1 MIKNKK
7 NIICI
12 ITALMLISC
21 GGKNENNTQS
31 GNENGTPNEAGT
43 TTEAEIKEKKISEK
57 DLKFENIISNQGELA
72 PADSFIVKD
81 FFGLSKDTIQ
91 IKFNSDNQ
99 VKFFSIVE
107 QRSGRIVKTFKKTS
121 DVDFTYDVYFDNPF
135 SIKIYFPKESY
146 YNLDVSRKS
155 GSVANY
161 LSNARLV
168 RDSVVVSKKTNKSK
182 IGTRMAF
189 EKVFNQ
195 PKKFVVSSTFTMSGE
210 SKVYAPIEIPKNTRE
225 FIYTLRISGED
236 ETQREDG
243 KLFNDVNRISK
254 KVKVLG
260 IPLWESEEKSS
271 SLSREILN
279 SLFPP
284 KKDEDY
290 TLNVF
295 FFDKQKEIKKFLQY
309 PGKEYAS
316 AFKYDINNSAL
327 STQSRVGLIKKPYSG
342 FSYIGLQSTSSFS
355 NTYVWLDVVAL
366 YEKTFHYEIR
376 YRIKK

>member
-1 MIKNKK
+1 MKIN
-7 NIICI
+7 NLLCQ
-12 ITALMLISC
+12 LLFLVFISC
-21 GGKNENNTQS
+21 GEKKENTSSSNNKKDNEK
-31 GNENGTPNEAGT
+31 
-43 TTEAEIKEKKISEK
+43 TEDSEISEKKITEK
-57 DLKFENIISNQGELA
+57 DLVFNPVITESGELA
-72 PADSFIVKD
+72 TEDSFIVKD

-91 IKFNSDNQ
+91 IKFNSDNK

-121 DVDFTYDVYFDNPF
+121 DVEFTYDVYFDNPF
-135 SIKIYFPKESY
+135 SVKIYFPKESY
-146 YNLDVSRKS
+146 YNLEVSRKS
-155 GSVANY
+155 GSVDNY
-161 LSNARLV
+161 LSKAKLI

-182 IGTRMAF
+182 IGTTMAF
-189 EKVFNQ
+189 EKIFNQ
-195 PKKFVVSSTFTMSGE
+195 PKKFIVSSTFSMSGE
-210 SKVYAPIEIPKNTRE
+210 SKVYAPIEIPKNTKE

-243 KLFNDVNRISK
+243 RLFNDVNRISK

-309 PGKEYAS
+309 PGKQYAS

-376 YRIKK
+376 YRIQK

>member
-1 MIKNKK
+1 MIGSKK
-7 NIICI
+7 NIITVI
-12 ITALMLISC
+12 AALLLISC
-21 GGKNENNTQS
+21 GKKNDENSTTKTNVKEEK
-31 GNENGTPNEAGT
+31 ENVEVA
-43 TTEAEIKEKKISEK
+43 KKITLE
-57 DLKFENIISNQGELA
+57 DLKFENVISNQGELA
-72 PADSFIVKD
+72 AADSFIVKD

-91 IKFNSDNQ
+91 IKFNSDNK

-121 DVDFTYDVYFDNPF
+121 DVEFTYDVYFDNPF
-135 SIKIYFPKESY
+135 SVKIYFPKESY
-146 YNLDVSRKS
+146 YNLEVSRKS
-155 GSVANY
+155 GSVDNY
-161 LSNARLV
+161 LSKAKLI

-182 IGTRMAF
+182 IGTTMAF

-195 PKKFVVSSTFTMSGE
+195 PKKFIVSSTFSMSGE
-210 SKVYAPIEIPKNTRE
+210 SKVYVPIEIPKNTVE
-225 FIYTLRISGED
+225 FIYTLRISGD
-236 ETQREDG
+236 EETEREDG

-254 KVKVLG
+254 KVKVFGL
-260 IPLWESEEKSS
+260 PLWESEEKST

-295 FFDKQKEIKKFLQY
+295 FFDKQKEIKKFIQY

-327 STQSRVGLIKKPYSG
+327 STQSRVGLVKKPYSG

-355 NTYVWLDVVAL
+355 DTYAWLDVVAL

-376 YRIKK
+376 YRIQK

>member
-1 MIKNKK
+1 MISIKK
-7 NIICI
+7 NIISVI
-12 ITALMLISC
+12 AVLLLISC
-21 GGKNENNTQS
+21 SKKNDKNSTTKTNQKEEKENV
-31 GNENGTPNEAGT
+31 EVA
-43 TTEAEIKEKKISEK
+43 KKITLK

-72 PADSFIVKD
+72 AADSFIVKD

-91 IKFNSDNQ
+91 IKFNSDNK

-121 DVDFTYDVYFDNPF
+121 DVEFTYDVYFDNPF
-135 SIKIYFPKESY
+135 SVKIYFPKESY
-146 YNLDVSRKS
+146 YNLEVSRKS
-155 GSVANY
+155 GSVDNY
-161 LSNARLV
+161 ISNAKLI

-182 IGTRMAF
+182 IGTTMAF
-189 EKVFNQ
+189 EKIFNQ
-195 PKKFVVSSTFTMSGE
+195 PKKFIVSSTFSMSGE
-210 SKVYAPIEIPKNTRE
+210 SKVYAPIEIPKNTKE

-243 KLFNDVNRISK
+243 RLFNDVNRISK

-260 IPLWESEEKSS
+260 IPLWESEENSS

-309 PGKEYAS
+309 PGKQYAS

-376 YRIKK
+376 YRIQK

>member
-1 MIKNKK
+1 MISTKK
-7 NIICI
+7 NIITVI
-12 ITALMLISC
+12 AVLLLISC
-21 GGKNENNTQS
+21 SKKNDKNSTTKTNEKEEKENV
-31 GNENGTPNEAGT
+31 EVA
-43 TTEAEIKEKKISEK
+43 KKITLE
-57 DLKFENIISNQGELA
+57 DLKFENVISNQGELA
-72 PADSFIVKD
+72 AADSFIVKD

-91 IKFNSDNQ
+91 IKFNSDNK

-121 DVDFTYDVYFDNPF
+121 DVDFTYDVFFDNPF
-135 SIKIYFPKESY
+135 SVKIYFPKESY
-146 YNLDVSRKS
+146 YNLEVSRKS
-155 GSVANY
+155 GSVDNY
-161 LSNARLV
+161 LSNAKLI

-182 IGTRMAF
+182 IGTTMAF
-189 EKVFNQ
+189 EKIFNQ
-195 PKKFVVSSTFTMSGE
+195 PKKFIVSSTFSMSGE
-210 SKVYAPIEIPKNTRE
+210 SKVYAPIEIPKNTKE

-243 KLFNDVNRISK
+243 RLFNDVNRISK

-309 PGKEYAS
+309 PGKQYAS

-376 YRIKK
+376 YRIQK

>member
-1 MIKNKK
+1 MKIN
-7 NIICI
+7 NLLCPLLFL
-12 ITALMLISC
+12 ALISC
-21 GGKNENNTQS
+21 GGKNENTSPSDNKKD
-31 GNENGTPNEAGT
+31 NEK
-43 TTEAEIKEKKISEK
+43 TEDSEITEKKITEK
-57 DLKFENIISNQGELA
+57 DLVFKPVITESGELA
-72 PADSFIVKD
+72 PEDSFIVKD
-81 FFGLSKDTIQ
+81 FFGLSKDSIR
-91 IKFNSDNQ
+91 IKFNSDNK

-121 DVDFTYDVYFDNPF
+121 DVDFTYDVFFDNPF
-135 SIKIYFPKESY
+135 SVKIYFPKESY
-146 YNLDVSRKS
+146 YNLEVSRKS
-155 GSVANY
+155 GSVDNY
-161 LSNARLV
+161 LSKAKLI
-168 RDSVVVSKKTNKSK
+168 RDSVVVGKKTNKSK
-182 IGTRMAF
+182 IGTTMAF

-195 PKKFVVSSTFTMSGE
+195 PKKFIVSSTFSMSGE
-210 SKVYAPIEIPKNTRE
+210 SKVYVPIEIPKNTVE
-225 FIYTLRISGED
+225 FIYTLRISGD
-236 ETQREDG
+236 EETEREDG

-254 KVKVLG
+254 KVKVFGL
-260 IPLWESEEKSS
+260 PLWESEEKST

-309 PGKEYAS
+309 PGKQYAS

-327 STQSRVGLIKKPYSG
+327 STQSRVGLVKKPYSG

-355 NTYVWLDVVAL
+355 DTYAWLDVVAL

-376 YRIKK
+376 YRIQK

>member
-1 MIKNKK
+1 MKIN
-7 NIICI
+7 N
-12 ITALMLISC
+12 TLHLVLFLVLLSC
-21 GGKNENNTQS
+21 GGKNENNTPINKE
-31 GNENGTPNEAGT
+31 NETS
-43 TTEAEIKEKKISEK
+43 TETAIAEKEITEK
-57 DLKFENIISNQGELA
+57 DLKFENVISNQGELA
-72 PADSFIVKD
+72 AADSFIVKD

-121 DVDFTYDVYFDNPF
+121 DVDFTYDVFFDNPF
-135 SIKIYFPKESY
+135 SVKIYFPKESY
-146 YNLDVSRKS
+146 YNLEVSRKS
-155 GSVANY
+155 GSVDNY
-161 LSNARLV
+161 LSKAKLI

-210 SKVYAPIEIPKNTRE
+210 SKVYAPIEIPKNTKE

-243 KLFNDVNRISK
+243 RLFNDVNRISK
-254 KVKVLG
+254 KVKVFGL
-260 IPLWESEEKSS
+260 PLWESEEKST

-309 PGKEYAS
+309 PGKQYAS
-316 AFKYDINNSAL
+316 AFKYDINNSAF
-327 STQSRVGLIKKPYSG
+327 STQSRVGLVKKPYSG

-355 NTYVWLDVVAL
+355 DTYAWLDVVAL

-376 YRIKK
+376 YRIQK

>member
-1 MIKNKK
+1 MKIN
-7 NIICI
+7 NLLC
-12 ITALMLISC
+12 LLLFLVLISC
-21 GGKNENNTQS
+21 GGKNENTSPSDNKKY
-31 GNENGTPNEAGT
+31 NEK
-43 TTEAEIKEKKISEK
+43 TEDSLISEKKITEK
-57 DLKFENIISNQGELA
+57 DLVFKPVITESGELA
-72 PADSFIVKD
+72 PEDSFIVKD
-81 FFGLSKDTIQ
+81 FFGLSKDSIR
-91 IKFNSDNQ
+91 IKFNSDNK

-121 DVDFTYDVYFDNPF
+121 NVDFTYDVFFDNPF
-135 SIKIYFPKESY
+135 SVKIYFPKESY
-146 YNLDVSRKS
+146 YNLEVSRKS
-155 GSVANY
+155 GSVDNY
-161 LSNARLV
+161 LSKAKLI
-168 RDSVVVSKKTNKSK
+168 RDSVVVGKKTNKSK
-182 IGTRMAF
+182 IGITMTF

-195 PKKFVVSSTFTMSGE
+195 PKKFIVSSTFSMSGE
-210 SKVYAPIEIPKNTRE
+210 SKVYVPIEIPKNTVE
-225 FIYTLRISGED
+225 FIYTLRISGDED
-236 ETQREDG
+236 TEREDG

-254 KVKVLG
+254 KVKVFGL
-260 IPLWESEEKSS
+260 PLWESEEKST

-295 FFDKQKEIKKFLQY
+295 FFDKQKEIKKFIQY

-327 STQSRVGLIKKPYSG
+327 STQSRVGLVKKPYSG

-355 NTYVWLDVVAL
+355 DTYAWLDVVAL

-376 YRIKK
+376 YRIQK

>member
-1 MIKNKK
+1 MKIN
-7 NIICI
+7 NLLYPLLFL
-12 ITALMLISC
+12 ALISC
-21 GGKNENNTQS
+21 GGKNENTSPSDNKKD
-31 GNENGTPNEAGT
+31 NEK
-43 TTEAEIKEKKISEK
+43 TEDSEITEKKITEK
-57 DLKFENIISNQGELA
+57 DLVFKPVIAESGELA
-72 PADSFIVKD
+72 AEDSFIVKD
-81 FFGLSKDTIQ
+81 FFGLSKDSIR
-91 IKFNSDNQ
+91 IKFNSDNK

-121 DVDFTYDVYFDNPF
+121 DVDFTYDVFFDNPF
-135 SIKIYFPKESY
+135 SVKIYFPKESY
-146 YNLDVSRKS
+146 YNLEVSRKS
-155 GSVANY
+155 GSVDNY
-161 LSNARLV
+161 LSKAKLI

-182 IGTRMAF
+182 IGTTMAF

-195 PKKFVVSSTFTMSGE
+195 PKKFIVSSTFSMSGE
-210 SKVYAPIEIPKNTRE
+210 SKVYVPIEIPKNTVE
-225 FIYTLRISGED
+225 FIYTLRISGDED
-236 ETQREDG
+236 TEREDG

-254 KVKVLG
+254 KVKVFGL
-260 IPLWESEEKSS
+260 PLWESEEKST

-295 FFDKQKEIKKFLQY
+295 FFDKQKEIKKFIQY

-327 STQSRVGLIKKPYSG
+327 STQSRVGLVKKPYSG

-355 NTYVWLDVVAL
+355 DTYAWLDVVAL

-376 YRIKK
+376 YRIQK

>member
-1 MIKNKK
+1 MKIN
-7 NIICI
+7 N
-12 ITALMLISC
+12 TLHLVLFLLLISC
-21 GGKNENNTQS
+21 GGKNENNTPKNKE
-31 GNENGTPNEAGT
+31 NETP
-43 TTEAEIKEKKISEK
+43 TETAIAEKEITEK
-57 DLKFENIISNQGELA
+57 DLKFENVISNQGELA
-72 PADSFIVKD
+72 AADSFIVKD

-121 DVDFTYDVYFDNPF
+121 DVDFTFDVFFDNPF
-135 SIKIYFPKESY
+135 SVKIYFPKESY
-146 YNLDVSRKS
+146 YNLEVSRKS

-161 LSNARLV
+161 ISNAKLV
-168 RDSVVVSKKTNKSK
+168 RDSVIVSKKTNKSK

-210 SKVYAPIEIPKNTRE
+210 SKVYAPIEIPKNTKE

-236 ETQREDG
+236 ESEGEDG
-243 KLFNDVNRISK
+243 ELFNEVNTVSK

-260 IPLWESEEKSS
+260 LPLWESEEKSS

-279 SLFPP
+279 ELFPP

-309 PGKEYAS
+309 PGKQYAS

-376 YRIKK
+376 YRIQK

>member
-1 MIKNKK
+1 MKIN
-7 NIICI
+7 NLLCPLLFL
-12 ITALMLISC
+12 ALISC
-21 GGKNENNTQS
+21 GGKNENTSPRDNKKD
-31 GNENGTPNEAGT
+31 NEK
-43 TTEAEIKEKKISEK
+43 TEDSEITEKKITEK
-57 DLKFENIISNQGELA
+57 DLVFKPVIAESGELA
-72 PADSFIVKD
+72 AEDSFIVKD
-81 FFGLSKDTIQ
+81 FFGLSKDSIR
-91 IKFNSDNQ
+91 IKFNSDNK

-121 DVDFTYDVYFDNPF
+121 DVDFTYDVFFDNPF
-135 SIKIYFPKESY
+135 SVKIYFPKESY
-146 YNLDVSRKS
+146 YNLEVSRKS
-155 GSVANY
+155 GSVDNY
-161 LSNARLV
+161 LSKAKLI

-182 IGTRMAF
+182 IGTTMAF

-195 PKKFVVSSTFTMSGE
+195 PKKFIVSSTFSISGE
-210 SKVYAPIEIPKNTRE
+210 SKVYVPIEIPKNTVE
-225 FIYTLRISGED
+225 FIYTLRISGDED
-236 ETQREDG
+236 TEREDG

-254 KVKVLG
+254 KVKVFGL
-260 IPLWESEEKSS
+260 PLWESEEKST

-295 FFDKQKEIKKFLQY
+295 FFDKQKEIKKFIQY

-327 STQSRVGLIKKPYSG
+327 STQSRVGLVKKPYSG
-342 FSYIGLQSTSSFS
+342 FSYIGLQSTSSFTD
-355 NTYVWLDVVAL
+355 TYAWLDVVAL

-376 YRIKK
+376 YRIQK

>member
-1 MIKNKK
+1 MISTKK
-7 NIICI
+7 NIITVI
-12 ITALMLISC
+12 AVLLLISC
-21 GGKNENNTQS
+21 SKKNDKNSTTKTNEKEEKENV
-31 GNENGTPNEAGT
+31 EVA
-43 TTEAEIKEKKISEK
+43 KKITLE
-57 DLKFENIISNQGELA
+57 DLKFENVISNQGELA
-72 PADSFIVKD
+72 AADSFIVKD

-91 IKFNSDNQ
+91 IKFNSDNK

-121 DVDFTYDVYFDNPF
+121 DVDFTYDVFFDNPF
-135 SIKIYFPKESY
+135 SVKIYFPKESY
-146 YNLDVSRKS
+146 YNLEVSRKS
-155 GSVANY
+155 GSVDNY
-161 LSNARLV
+161 LSKAKLI

-182 IGTRMAF
+182 IGTTMAF
-189 EKVFNQ
+189 EKIFNQ
-195 PKKFVVSSTFTMSGE
+195 PKKFIVSSTFSMSGE
-210 SKVYAPIEIPKNTRE
+210 SKVYAPIEIPKNTKE

-243 KLFNDVNRISK
+243 RLFNDVNRISK

-309 PGKEYAS
+309 PGKQYAS

-376 YRIKK
+376 YRIQK

>member
-1 MIKNKK
+1 MKIN
-7 NIICI
+7 NLLCP
-12 ITALMLISC
+12 LLFLLLISC
-21 GGKNENNTQS
+21 GGKNENTSPSDNKKD
-31 GNENGTPNEAGT
+31 NEK
-43 TTEAEIKEKKISEK
+43 TEDSEITEKKITEK
-57 DLKFENIISNQGELA
+57 DLVFKPVIAESGELA
-72 PADSFIVKD
+72 PEDSFIVKD
-81 FFGLSKDTIQ
+81 FFGLSKDSIR
-91 IKFNSDNQ
+91 IKFNSDNK

-121 DVDFTYDVYFDNPF
+121 DVDFTYDVFFDNPF
-135 SIKIYFPKESY
+135 SVKIYFPKESY
-146 YNLDVSRKS
+146 YNLEVSRKS
-155 GSVANY
+155 GSVDNY
-161 LSNARLV
+161 LSKAKLI

-182 IGTRMAF
+182 IGTTMAF

-195 PKKFVVSSTFTMSGE
+195 PKKFIVSSTFSMSGE
-210 SKVYAPIEIPKNTRE
+210 SKVYVPIEIPKNTVE
-225 FIYTLRISGED
+225 FIYTLRISGDED
-236 ETQREDG
+236 TEREDG

-254 KVKVLG
+254 KVKVFGL
-260 IPLWESEEKSS
+260 PLWESEEKST

-295 FFDKQKEIKKFLQY
+295 FFDKQKEIKKFIQY

-327 STQSRVGLIKKPYSG
+327 STQSRVGLVKKPYSG

-355 NTYVWLDVVAL
+355 DTYAWLDVVAL

-376 YRIKK
+376 YRIQK